1 MANKRMFTMKIC
13 DSDAFLDMPLS
24 TQCLYFHL
32 NMRADDDGFIGNP
45 KRISRLVGASEDDL
59 NLLIAKRFLLIF
71 EDGVIVIK
79 HWRMHNTLAKNR
91 YHETQYLDEKRML
104 KLKDNGSYSFDSGTP
119 LDDSSLVGM
128 FKNSDSK
135 KLIGEQAENKRRTN
149 GEHSENADIDLGLDI
164 DIDLDKDKD
173 KELDTDIEL
182 KKNTELNKDIDTEGN
197 ISAPEVAENVPDEPV
212 APRERID
219 YTSIMNLYNSI
230 CVSFPVCRNLS
241 DNRKKM
247 IKACFKN
254 GIKEEDFE
262 RAFRLSE
269 DSPFLKGMNNR
280 GWSANFDWII
290 KPNNIV
296 KILDGNYTQNTNT
309 PTKQNFAPNSGSSD
323 SLEDFYSMA
332 SEWANKG

>member
-1 MANKRMFTMKIC
+1 MADTTSYFYMRIKENFFDGDEIKILESMP
-13 DSDAFLDMPLS
+13 DGYLYSNILLKMYLNSLKNSGRLMLNEYIPYSPEMIASITRHQIGTVQRALDIFKKM
-24 TQCLYFHL
+24 
-32 NMRADDDGFIGNP
+32 G
-45 KRISRLVGASEDDL
+45 
-59 NLLIAKRFLLIF
+59 LIEVL
-71 EDGVIVIK
+71 
-79 HWRMHNTLAKNR
+79 
-91 YHETQYLDEKRML
+91 
-104 KLKDNGSYSFDSGTP
+104 DNGAIYMLNIQQYIGK
-119 LDDSSLVGM
+119 SSDEADRKREYRQRIEAEKKALLKGEDKCPTNVREI
-128 FKNSDSK
+128 SDKRVAYIDTYIDTDIELK
-135 KLIGEQAENKRRTN
+135 KDT
-149 GEHSENADIDLGLDI
+149 
-164 DIDLDKDKD
+164 
-173 KELDTDIEL
+173 ELDTDIEL

-219 YTSIMNLYNSI
+219 YTRIMNLYNSI

-296 KILDGNYTQNTNT
+296 KILDGNYTQSPNT
-309 PTKQNFAPNSGSSD
+309 PRTQNFAPNSGSSD
-323 SLEDFYSMA
+323 SLEDFYDMA
-332 SEWANKG
+332 SKWANKG

>member
-1 MANKRMFTMKIC
+1 MRIKENFFDGDEIKILESMP
-13 DSDAFLDMPLS
+13 DGYLYSNILLKMYLNSLKNSGRLMLNEYIPYSPEMIASITRHQIGTVQRALDIFKKM
-24 TQCLYFHL
+24 
-32 NMRADDDGFIGNP
+32 G
-45 KRISRLVGASEDDL
+45 
-59 NLLIAKRFLLIF
+59 LIEVL
-71 EDGVIVIK
+71 
-79 HWRMHNTLAKNR
+79 
-91 YHETQYLDEKRML
+91 
-104 KLKDNGSYSFDSGTP
+104 DNGAIYMLNIQQYIGK
-119 LDDSSLVGM
+119 SSDEADR
-128 FKNSDSK
+128 KREYRQRIEAEK
-135 KLIGEQAENKRRTN
+135 KALLGE
-149 GEHSENADIDLGLDI
+149 
-164 DIDLDKDKD
+164 KDKCPTNVREISD
-173 KELDTDIEL
+173 KRVAYIDTYIDTDIELKKDIELDTDIEL

-197 ISAPEVAENVPDEPV
+197 ISAPIVAENVPDEPV

-309 PTKQNFAPNSGSSD
+309 SIKQNFAPNSGSSD
-323 SLEDFYSMA
+323 SLEDFYDMA
-332 SEWANKG
+332 SKWANKG

>member
-1 MANKRMFTMKIC
+1 MADTQSYFYMRIKENFFDGDEIKILESMP
-13 DSDAFLDMPLS
+13 DGYLYSNILLKMYLNSLKNSGRLMLNEYIPYSPEMIASITRHQIGTVQRALDIFKKM
-24 TQCLYFHL
+24 
-32 NMRADDDGFIGNP
+32 G
-45 KRISRLVGASEDDL
+45 
-59 NLLIAKRFLLIF
+59 LIEVL
-71 EDGVIVIK
+71 
-79 HWRMHNTLAKNR
+79 
-91 YHETQYLDEKRML
+91 
-104 KLKDNGSYSFDSGTP
+104 DNGAIYMLNIQQYIGK
-119 LDDSSLVGM
+119 SSDEADR
-128 FKNSDSK
+128 KREYRQRIEAEK
-135 KLIGEQAENKRRTN
+135 KALLGE
-149 GEHSENADIDLGLDI
+149 
-164 DIDLDKDKD
+164 KDKCPTNVREISD
-173 KELDTDIEL
+173 KRVAYIDTYIDTDIELKKDIELDTDIEL

-323 SLEDFYSMA
+323 SLEDFYDMA
-332 SEWANKG
+332 SKWANKG

>member
-1 MANKRMFTMKIC
+1 MADTQSYFYMRIKENFFDGDEIKILE
-13 DSDAFLDMPLS
+13 SMPDGY
-24 TQCLYFHL
+24 LYSNILLKMYL
-32 NMRADDDGFIGNP
+32 NSLKNSGRLMLNEYIPYSPEMIASITRHQIGTVQRALEIFKKMG
-45 KRISRLVGASEDDL
+45 
-59 NLLIAKRFLLIF
+59 LIEVL
-71 EDGVIVIK
+71 
-79 HWRMHNTLAKNR
+79 
-91 YHETQYLDEKRML
+91 
-104 KLKDNGSYSFDSGTP
+104 DNGAIYMLNIQQYIGK
-119 LDDSSLVGM
+119 SSDEADR
-128 FKNSDSK
+128 KREYRQRIEAEK
-135 KLIGEQAENKRRTN
+135 KALLGE
-149 GEHSENADIDLGLDI
+149 
-164 DIDLDKDKD
+164 KDKCPTNVREISD
-173 KELDTDIEL
+173 KRVAYIDTYIDTDIELKKDIELDTDIEL

-323 SLEDFYSMA
+323 SLEDFYDMA
-332 SEWANKG
+332 SKWANKG

>member
-1 MANKRMFTMKIC
+1 MADTQSYFYMRIKENFFDGDEIKILESMP
-13 DSDAFLDMPLS
+13 DGYLYSNILLKMYLNSLKNSGRLMLNEYIPYSPEMIASITRHQIGTVQRALDIFKKM
-24 TQCLYFHL
+24 
-32 NMRADDDGFIGNP
+32 G
-45 KRISRLVGASEDDL
+45 
-59 NLLIAKRFLLIF
+59 LIEVL
-71 EDGVIVIK
+71 
-79 HWRMHNTLAKNR
+79 
-91 YHETQYLDEKRML
+91 
-104 KLKDNGSYSFDSGTP
+104 DNGAIYMLNIQQYIGK
-119 LDDSSLVGM
+119 SSDEADR
-128 FKNSDSK
+128 KREYRQRIEAEK
-135 KLIGEQAENKRRTN
+135 KALLGE
-149 GEHSENADIDLGLDI
+149 
-164 DIDLDKDKD
+164 KDKCPTNVREISD
-173 KELDTDIEL
+173 KRVAYIDTYIDTDIELKKDIELDTDIEL

-254 GIKEEDFE
+254 GIKGEDFE

-296 KILDGNYTQNTNT
+296 KILDGNYTQNANT
-309 PTKQNFAPNSGSSD
+309 STKQNFAPNSGSSD
-323 SLEDFYSMA
+323 SLEDFYDMA
-332 SEWANKG
+332 SKWANKG